1 MKTFGAVTIGQSPRP
16 DITADILAVLGP
28 DYRVVERG
36 ALDDLTRAEIDRLAP
51 NPGEDVLVTRL
62 RDGSEVQAAER
73 HITPLVQQKVNELF
87 AEGVPVVV
95 LLCTGHFPG
104 FTANGPVLRP
114 QELINQGAADLGRGK
129 KVGVLCPTPEHIPQ
143 MKRQWGQVLGS
154 EPLVMAASPY
164 HGISAVEQPAFA
176 MKEAGVQ
183 VVAMDCIAYSLAL
196 KERVEQITGAR
207 ELLPRTL
214 AAEAIRAYFDEI
226 P

>member
-1 MKTFGAVTIGQSPRP
+1 MKTFGAVTIGQAPRP

-28 DYRVVERG
+28 DYRMLERG
-36 ALDDLTRAEIDRLAP
+36 ALDGLTRAEIDRLAP

-87 AEGVPVVV
+87 AEGVPLVL

-114 QELINQGAADLGRGK
+114 QELINQAAARLGHGRQ
-129 KVGVLCPTPEHIPQ
+129 VGVLCPTPEHIPQ
-143 MKRQWGQVLGS
+143 MQRQWARVLGR

-164 HGISAVEQPAFA
+164 HGISGVEQPASA
-176 MKEAGVQ
+176 MKKAGVQ
-183 VVAMDCIAYSLAL
+183 VIAMDCIAYPLAQ
-196 KERVEQITGAR
+196 KERVEEITGAQV
-207 ELLPRTL
+207 LLPRTL
-214 AAEAIRAYFDEI
+214 AAEAVRAFFDGM
-226 P
+226 